1 MISAFDGAT
10 VRMSPSGEVTL
21 LSGVTSPGSGNETG
35 LAQIVAATIGVDLDR
50 VTVVQGDTSLC
61 PWGLGNNSSRSI
73 IIGGSAA
80 ELAATDLRDKLLTVA
95 GNMLE
100 ANPEDLEIA
109 HGRVALRGAPKRFVP
124 VADVAREIYTFP
136 YGANADEVEPGLES
150 TRYFRAPNIYH
161 QPATQ
166 GRFNAYPT
174 WPSATVGCVVEVDPE
189 TGMVRILRHVVV
201 DDSGTVV
208 NPTLVEANLH
218 GATAQAIGG
227 GMFEQIAYDES
238 GQLQTATLMDYTIPT
253 AVEMPM
259 ITVAHQ
265 HTPSPFTPLGT
276 KGAGES
282 GMGSALGAL
291 TSAIENA
298 LPGLELRLTE
308 LPLTPSRV
316 WRAIERARAARAAL
330 V

>member
-1 MISAFDGAT
+1 MRAHRLPGAD
-10 VRMSPSGEVTL
+10 
-21 LSGVTSPGSGNETG
+21 
-35 LAQIVAATIGVDLDR
+35 A
-50 VTVVQGDTSLC
+50 C
-61 PWGLGNNSSRSI
+61 PWGLGNYSSRSI

-109 HGRVALRGAPKRFVP
+109 RGRVAVRGAPRRSIP
-124 VADVAREIYTFP
+124 VAEVAMEIYTRP
-136 YGANADEVEPGLES
+136 YGPNAEGVEPGLEA

-174 WPSATVGCVVEVDPE
+174 WPSATAACVVEVDPD
-189 TGMVRILRHVVV
+189 TGMVRILRHCVV
-201 DDSGTVV
+201 DDSGTVI

-227 GMFEQIAYDES
+227 GLYEEIAYDDS
-238 GQLQTATLMDYTIPT
+238 GQPRTATLMDYTIPT
-253 AVEMPM
+253 ALELPM
-259 ITVAHQ
+259 ITVGHQ
-265 HTPSPFTPLGT
+265 HSPSPFTPLGT

-282 GMGSALGAL
+282 GMGSTLGAL
-291 TSAIENA
+291 TSAIEDA
-298 LPGLELRLTE
+298 LPHLPLRLTE

-316 WRAIERARAARAAL
+316 WHAIQRARAEIGTPAMSGR
-330 V
+330 